1 MVDGHRHRSL
11 GFRGK
16 LPYPRPAYRYSHTH
30 LSTQYHSQTSSL
42 SIMILRCTTFRTIL
56 SKSSRRH
63 LSTDTSTS
71 LEEWITTITSARP
84 TFHHDTLDAHRAGQL
99 LRTLPTRQQE
109 RSINVQSGDI
119 LGCGHHM
126 IYFQPETMLRD
137 LGQDGSSPVG
147 PFFSGR
153 VKYI

>member
-1 MVDGHRHRSL
+1 
-11 GFRGK
+11 
-16 LPYPRPAYRYSHTH
+16 
-30 LSTQYHSQTSSL
+30 
-42 SIMILRCTTFRTIL
+42 MILRCTIFRTIL
-56 SKSSRRH
+56 SESSRRH
-63 LSTDTSTS
+63 LSTKASIS
-71 LEEWITTITSARP
+71 LEEWINNITSARP

-109 RSINVQSGDI
+109 RSINVQNGNV

-147 PFFSGR
+147 SFFSGR
-153 VKYI
+153 VKDI